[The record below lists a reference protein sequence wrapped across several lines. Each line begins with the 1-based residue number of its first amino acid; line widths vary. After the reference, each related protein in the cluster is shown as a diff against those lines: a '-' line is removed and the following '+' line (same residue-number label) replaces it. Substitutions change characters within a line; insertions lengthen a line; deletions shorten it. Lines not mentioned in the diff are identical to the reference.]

1 MLLQVGLIPAQS
13 SSMASFRALFIM
25 RTGAKKLLF
34 TSTTFQ
40 WLSGKCPS
48 LVSDENTGRP
58 TCPYRGDGGEG
69 SILRT
74 TFFAYKKKKA
84 RERKALPK
92 SHGPNVF
99 CVAMIVL
106 DLHLSSGHGVKLG
119 KLETPC

>member
-1 MLLQVGLIPAQS
+1 MAVSFGRLLSYGWEPRKVLSA
-13 SSMASFRALFIM
+13 
-25 RTGAKKLLF
+25 
-34 TSTTFQ
+34 STTSQ
-40 WLSGKCPS
+40 WLCGMLQCCKRCKQSAAYLP
-48 LVSDENTGRP
+48 VQ
-58 TCPYRGDGGEG
+58 GGWDEG
-69 SILRT
+69 SILNT
-74 TFFAYKKKKA
+74 TFSAYKNKKA